1 MKFFVVIGSFIFIIL
16 LFLYSTTKIEINTYD
31 YIRINKM
38 LENDPGMIDIIRAKS
53 SDNKISLS
61 ELTEIEDVYYER
73 NKSKFLKKI
82 NKD

>member
-1 MKFFVVIGSFIFIIL
+1 
-16 LFLYSTTKIEINTYD
+16 
-31 YIRINKM
+31 M